1 MILRTYQQDLIT
13 ATRQAFY
20 THNRPLVVLPCG
32 GGKTVCFAYM
42 ASEHIKKHNGYVWFL
57 VHRGELIQQ
66 TEDTFKAFGLQTD
79 NVLIAMVQTITRHI
93 KQYKPP
99 TMIIFD
105 EAHHASAIMWQ
116 RIIAYYNSVPVIGLT
131 ATPTRLNGQPLGNVF
146 DTLVVG
152 VTSEWLM
159 RNSYLCNYDYYA
171 PKIID
176 YNFTVKG
183 SDYDMEQVSNL
194 FVKSKIYGEIS
205 RYIDLN
211 RKTIIYC
218 PSIAYSENIANLIK
232 GVVHFDGNTSKK
244 TRKQIIDDFRDGK
257 IRVLSNVDLIGEGF
271 DVPDCD
277 CVMLLRPTM
286 STALYIQQAMRCL
299 RPGDNKRAIIYD
311 FVGNVYRH
319 GMPTDDQQWTL
330 NKPTKMRSN
339 TAPDALVREC
349 SKCYKV
355 YKGTNRICPYCGYDN
370 GKTHKEI
377 EQDKRAELEV
387 VRKIE
392 RKQVGMAH
400 TLNDLIIIG
409 KQRGYKN
416 PVYWAKMIMQA
427 RNNRV

>member
-1 MILRTYQQDLIT
+1 MILRPYQNDLIT

-57 VHRGELIQQ
+57 VHRGELIKQ
-66 TEDTFKAFGLQTD
+66 TEDTFKTFGLQ
-79 NVLIAMVQTITRHI
+79 NSNILIAMVQTISRHPDR
-93 KQYKPP
+93 YHEP

-105 EAHHASAIMWQ
+105 EAHHASATMWQ
-116 RIIAYYNSVPVIGLT
+116 RIIERYKHVPIIGLT
-131 ATPTRLNGQPLGNVF
+131 ATPTRLNGLPLGNVF

-159 RNSYLCNYDYYA
+159 QHGYLCNYDYYA

-205 RYIDLN
+205 RYIDSN

-218 PSIAYSENIANLIK
+218 PSIAYSENIANLIPDI
-232 GVVHFDGNTSKK
+232 VHFDGNTPAH
-244 TRKQIIDDFRDGK
+244 TREQIVDDFRVGK

-299 RPGDNKRAIIYD
+299 RPSDGKRAVIYD

-319 GMPTDDQQWTL
+319 GLPTDEQMWSLD
-330 NKPTKMRSN
+330 KPTKMRCN
-339 TAPDALVREC
+339 NAPDVIVREC
-349 SKCYKV
+349 GKCYKV
-355 YKGTNRICPYCGYDN
+355 YKGTNRICPYCGCDN
-370 GKTHKEI
+370 GKTRKEI
-377 EQDKRAELEV
+377 EQDKQAELEAV
-387 VRKIE
+387 HKIE
-392 RKQVGMAH
+392 RKQVGMAR
-400 TLNDLIIIG
+400 TLNDLITLG

-416 PVYWAKMIMQA
+416 PVYWAKMIMQS
-427 RNNRV
+427 RKSKI